1 MKTLTRIS
9 TDFLLQW
16 ILNILTL
23 RKRKVKDWKMDMDQ
37 WIKAMDLPKMRNYL
51 QSISVQCESLI
62 RIALQTFEE
71 SRVHDILVC
80 CIYLFMNTSIVSL
93 VVPECLKM
101 DQLHRGYILRLIQNS
116 SSLKKL
122 DFQCYNSTFYMSE
135 EEVQLLQNV
144 LKTNTELVLVRL
156 PSVANLELVQT
167 LLSNCPKLTVL
178 ILCGSKQINDEA
190 ACIIAGTH
198 EYYIKG
204 PLRKCIKTKSIAKRN
219 LQLLD
224 VSNTSIGLNGRFILQ
239 TIKNCTVVF

>member
-1 MKTLTRIS
+1 MKTLTRTS
-9 TDFLLQW
+9 TDFILQW

-23 RKRKVKDWKMDMDQ
+23 RKRKIKDWKMDMDQ
-37 WIKAMDLPKMRNYL
+37 WIKAMDLSEMRNYL
-51 QSISVQCESLI
+51 QSISVLCESLVQ
-62 RIALQTFEE
+62 IALQTFEE

-80 CIYLFMNTSIVSL
+80 CIYLFMNTSIRSL

-116 SSLKKL
+116 YSLKKI

-135 EEVQLLQNV
+135 EEVQILQNV

-167 LLSNCPKLTVL
+167 LLTNCPRLTVL

-198 EYYIKG
+198 EYYTKG
-204 PLRKCIKTKSIAKRN
+204 PLRKCIKTKSIPKRS

-224 VSNTSIGLNGRFILQ
+224 VSNTSISLNGRFVLQ
-239 TIKNCTVVF
+239 SIEKCTVVF